1 MDFSNK
7 YVLGFT
13 LAICLVASG
22 AVDAN
27 AVSLPD
33 VFRVSGGAADA
44 AAVKI
49 DPDIDESLASSD
61 AAEDSIFAKKATK
74 TTAGLLVDGLSG
86 GPASNATSVAKV
98 GRRTRT
104 PKVETPRARAAREID
119 VNEGVAKAR
128 EKGREIKAQ
137 MKVEAFLRNEFG
149 GARGIERFDA
159 ASYED
164 SLN

>member
-1 MDFSNK
+1 MRAGEAK
-7 YVLGFT
+7 AKLPRLLRLGDRDQK
-13 LAICLVASG
+13 
-22 AVDAN
+22 AVIGSHVPLFVPTGDE
-27 AVSLPD
+27 
-33 VFRVSGGAADA
+33 AADA

-61 AAEDSIFAKKATK
+61 AAEDSIFARKATK

-104 PKVETPRARAAREID
+104 PKVETARARAAREID